1 MPFKLQLY
9 FIAKS
14 MTDIM
19 IMRCNDSQCVEI
31 ISQGGFY
38 IFVWLLFSREISLI
52 SIISKYDSFIL
63 WTWTE
68 CRAMFVIFCNVFDKF
83 SRGYVY
89 FTGCIYLGV
98 LIRYLV
104 KILQEQKLGMLFQ
117 KLFHPNAM
125 WWLLFAKKGF
135 HATPPKMARISGLKR
150 FLCLLT
156 SQANSAFLGRC
167 FCTG

>member
-31 ISQGGFY
+31 ISQGGFS

-104 KILQEQKLGMLFQ
+104 KISGTENRNALSKTISHQCGDYYSQKRGFMPHHL
-117 KLFHPNAM
+117 K
-125 WWLLFAKKGF
+125 WLELVD
-135 HATPPKMARISGLKR
+135 
-150 FLCLLT
+150 
-156 SQANSAFLGRC
+156 
-167 FCTG
+167 